1 MKYIGEHLLPGEFGH
16 FFALLALSA
25 SLVATLSF
33 YFTYKTKDFL
43 QKQSWLRI
51 ARTAFAVETVS
62 VIAIIGCIYYILA
75 NHLFEY
81 KYAWEHSDKTLQL
94 QYVFSCLWEGQEGS
108 FLLWTFWHCV
118 LGWLIIW
125 RVKRWEAPVMT
136 VISFAQFCLATMLL
150 GIYIFNVKVGSNPF
164 VLLRNE
170 GLLDDAPFFR
180 DINTGGIRA
189 DYLSV
194 LKDGSGLN
202 ALLQNY
208 WMVIHPPI
216 LFLGFASTVVPFA
229 FAYAGLV
236 TKDQSWVKSV
246 MPWALFSMAVVGL
259 GIMMGAAW
267 AYESLTFGG
276 YWAWDPVENASLVPW
291 LIMVA
296 GVHTALIYRHSGYS
310 LKSTYLFFTLAFLL
324 VLYET
329 FLTRSGILGDTS
341 VHAFTSAGMNGQ
353 LLLFLSVFTWLP
365 PFVKAKRNGKLI
377 IAGLVALILVLSL
390 FLHENVVAGIWL
402 FSLLGFVVAFGIQLN
417 QDTSIPTI
425 HKEEST
431 YSREFWMFIGAL
443 VFFLSAVLII
453 SQTSL
458 PVINKVFDKKMA
470 ESEDAEFSYNRIQVF
485 IAIIIG
491 VLTAVIQYLK
501 YKNTNRQFFIKKI
514 AVPTIIA
521 LIISVLI
528 SVFGNIN
535 YDKKGFGFLGAIHVA
550 IFAAVYSVV
559 ANASYIW
566 LGFKGN
572 VKRSGAAIAHVG
584 FGLVLLGILIS
595 SSKKEI
601 LSWNTTGIS
610 TLPDTE
616 ASNKIVGKPAEN
628 TTLFRGIATDMGKYD
643 VTYTR
648 DTLNDINHKKYFE
661 VHFKSK
667 GGIEN
672 FNVYPDVMH
681 NTKGQD
687 GFAPNPSSKHYWNRD
702 IFVYVTSWL
711 EGSQQDTATFRP
723 IKLKQGDTSFY
734 SNGIIIFKKVEVNK
748 PDVKG
753 VQPGETSMVLDLQ
766 VIGKNGSRYGAFPG
780 VAIQNDSA
788 MRSLPDTVVAQNLVL
803 RFNRIADAKNGEF
816 EIGVKESNELSD
828 LLTLKVLQFPFIN
841 LLWIGVMVTVIGTL
855 MSMAKY
861 VGKKPDIKVQENK
874 VQANKI
880 KINKASSRI

>member
-1 MKYIGEHLLPGEFGH
+1 MNYIGEHVLPGQFGH
-16 FFALLALSA
+16 FFAVLALSA
-25 SLVATLSF
+25 SLVATISF
-33 YFTYKTKDFL
+33 YFTNKIKDTL
-43 QKQSWLRI
+43 QKKSWLAI
-51 ARTAFAVETVS
+51 ARAAFLIETVS
-62 VIAIIGCIYYILA
+62 VISIIGCIYYILA

-81 KYAWEHSDKTLQL
+81 KYAWEHSDKTLQI

-118 LGWLIIW
+118 LGWLVIW
-125 RVKRWEAPVMT
+125 RMKKWEAPVMT
-136 VISFAQFCLATMLL
+136 IISFAQFCLATMLL
-150 GIYIFNVKVGSNPF
+150 GVYIFNIKIGNSPF

-170 GLLDDAPFFR
+170 GLLDNAPFFR
-180 DINTGGIRA
+180 DISTGAIRA

-216 LFLGFASTVVPFA
+216 LFLGFASTTVPFA

-236 TKDQSWVKSV
+236 TKDQGWVKAS
-246 MPWALFSMAVVGL
+246 MPWALFSMAVLGT

-291 LIMVA
+291 LVMVA

-310 LKSTYLFFTLAFLL
+310 LKSAYLFYTISFLL
-324 VLYET
+324 VLYST

-341 VHAFTSAGMNGQ
+341 VHAFTSAGMNQQ
-353 LLLFLSVFTWLP
+353 LLLFLSVFVWLP
-365 PFVKAKRNGKLI
+365 SFVKANKGGRILI
-377 IAGLVALILVLSL
+377 VGLIAVILTLSL
-390 FLHENVVAGIWL
+390 FLNENIVAGIWL

-417 QDTSIPTI
+417 NDASIPSI
-425 HKEEST
+425 QKEEST

-443 VFFLSAVLII
+443 VFFLSAILII

-458 PVINKVFDKKMA
+458 PVFNKVFNKKMA

-491 VLTAVIQYLK
+491 GLTAIIQYLK
-501 YKNTNRQFFIKKI
+501 YKNTSRQFLIKKI
-514 AVPTIIA
+514 WLPTAIA
-521 LIISVLI
+521 LVISVLI

-535 YDKKGFGFLGAIHVA
+535 YDKKGFGFLGAIHIA

-559 ANASYIW
+559 ANGSYIW
-566 LGFKGN
+566 LGFGGKI
-572 VKRSGAAIAHVG
+572 KKAGAAIAHVG

-628 TTLFRGIATDMGKYD
+628 STLFKGIATDMGKYD
-643 VTYTR
+643 VVYTR
-648 DTLNDINHKKYFE
+648 DTLNDMNHKKYFE
-661 VHFKSK
+661 IHFKSK
-667 GGIEN
+667 TGNEN
-672 FNVYPDVMH
+672 FNIYPDVMH

-687 GFAPNPSSKHYWNRD
+687 GFAPNPDSKHYWNKD

-711 EGSQQDTATFRP
+711 EGSKQDTATFRT
-723 IKLKQGDTSFY
+723 IKLKQGDTTFY
-734 SNGIIIFKKVEVNK
+734 SNGIIIFKKIDVNK
-748 PDVKG
+748 TDAKG
-753 VQPGETSMVLDLQ
+753 VLPGETSMLLNLQ
-766 VIGKNGSRYGAFPG
+766 VISKNGSRYGAFPG
-780 VAIQNDSA
+780 VAIQNDSS

-803 RFNRIADAKNGEF
+803 RFNRIADAKNGVF
-816 EIGVKESNELSD
+816 EIGVKESNELTN

-841 LLWIGVMVTVIGTL
+841 VLWIGVMVMVIGTL
-855 MSMAKY
+855 LSVAKY
-861 VGKKPDIKVQENK
+861 VGKKQETITKENK
-874 VQANKI
+874 IQIVKKQEI
-880 KINKASSRI
+880 KA

>member
-1 MKYIGEHLLPGEFGH
+1 MNYIGEHLLPGQLGH
-16 FFALLALSA
+16 FFALLALSS
-25 SLVATLSF
+25 SLVATLAF
-33 YFTYKTKDFL
+33 YFTQKSKDAL
-43 QKQSWLRI
+43 QKKSWLNI
-51 ARTAFAVETVS
+51 AHAAFLLETVS
-62 VIAIIGCIYYILA
+62 VISVIGCIYYILA

-81 KYAWEHSDKTLQL
+81 KYAWEHSDKTLQI

-125 RVKRWEAPVMT
+125 WVKKWEAPVMT

-150 GIYIFNVKVGSNPF
+150 GIYIFNVKIGNSPF

-170 GLLDDAPFFR
+170 GLLDNAPFFR
-180 DINTGGIRA
+180 DISTGAIRA

-229 FAYAGLV
+229 FAYAGLT
-236 TKDQSWVKSV
+236 TKDQTWVKSAL
-246 MPWALFSMAVVGL
+246 PWALFSMAILGT

-291 LIMVA
+291 LVLVA
-296 GVHTALIYRHSGYS
+296 GVHTALIYKHSGYS
-310 LKSTYLFFTLAFLL
+310 LKSTYLFFTLSFLL
-324 VLYET
+324 VLYST

-341 VHAFTSAGMNGQ
+341 VHAFTSAGMNQQ
-353 LLLFLSVFTWLP
+353 LLLFLSVFVWLP
-365 PFVKAKRNGKLI
+365 PFVEAKRQGRII
-377 IAGLVALILVLSL
+377 IAGLIAVILALSL
-390 FLHENVVAGIWL
+390 FLSENVVAGIWL
-402 FSLLGFVVAFGIQLN
+402 FSLLGFVISFGIQLGS
-417 QDTSIPTI
+417 DASIPTI
-425 HKEEST
+425 NKEENT
-431 YSREFWMFIGAL
+431 YSREFWMFIGSL
-443 VFFLSAVLII
+443 VFFLSAVIII

-458 PVINKVFDKKMA
+458 PVINKVFNLKLA
-470 ESEDAEFSYNRIQVF
+470 GSEDSEFSYNRIQVF

-491 VLTAVIQYLK
+491 SLTAIIQYLK
-501 YKNTNRQFFIKKI
+501 YKNTPRAFFVKKI
-514 AVPTIIA
+514 AIPTLIA
-521 LIISVLI
+521 LVVSILI

-535 YDKKGFGFLGAIHVA
+535 YEKNGFGFLGAIHIAV
-550 IFAAVYSVV
+550 FAAVYSIV

-566 LGFKGN
+566 LGFSGKI
-572 VKRSGAAIAHVG
+572 KKAGAAIAHVG

-601 LSWNTTGIS
+601 LSLNTTGIS

-616 ASNKIVGKPAEN
+616 ESNKIVGKPGEN
-628 TTLFRGIATDMGKYD
+628 STLFKGIATDMGKYT

-648 DTLNDINHKKYFE
+648 DTLNDLDHKKYFE
-661 VHFKSK
+661 INFKSK
-667 GGIEN
+667 SGDEN
-672 FNVYPDVMH
+672 FNVYPDVLH

-687 GFAPNPSSKHYWNRD
+687 NFAANPSSKHYLNRD

-711 EGSQQDTATFRP
+711 DGNKEDTSTFRTAT
-723 IKLKQGDTSFY
+723 LKQGDTTFY
-734 SNGIIIFKKVEVNK
+734 SNGVIIFNKVEINK
-748 PDVKG
+748 DSIKG

-766 VIGKNGSRYGAFPG
+766 VIGKNGSRYGVHPG
-780 VAIQNDSA
+780 IAIQNDSA

-803 RFNRIADAKNGEF
+803 RFNRIADAKNGVF
-816 EIGVKESNELSD
+816 EIGVKESSELSS

-841 LLWIGVMVTVIGTL
+841 LLWIGVLVMVTGIF
-855 MSMAKY
+855 MSLAKY
-861 VGKKPDIKVQENK
+861 INKSPSHKVQEVKNQYK
-874 VQANKI
+874 KATSKGI
-880 KINKASSRI
+880 KI